1 MGGPTLTVYVVGDP
15 QRVDAVR
22 VVAWQR
28 WRHSLRTWGV
38 HASGT
43 PGCRLLLNPKTV
55 QPSGQ
60 LADPGFPTLLVV
72 EELLRCGWKR
82 VETVVVHKPDLPGR
96 VFSILD
102 ASGKKFYF
110 HVLLNLESVWA
121 RGQRE
126 VPSDQPQSY
135 YQLLLRGRVV
145 DSKRGDKVYRSM
157 LNDSEPALKLPKT
170 AAEGVDPD
178 IVQDVSEFSQGM
190 QDILEEP
197 PFVPP
202 PVPAE
207 APELLPEPLAAE
219 AVPAD
224 AAGDVVQAPLLDWH
238 DDPHWPR
245 TILGLKC
252 IRRLRSQARADRIV
266 GMWCN
271 VRTTGDAA
279 RDAMHMPVKHL
290 ISASRSR
297 TGS

>member
-1 MGGPTLTVYVVGDP
+1 MYAVGDP

-22 VVAWQR
+22 VIAWQR
-28 WRHSLRTWGV
+28 WRHSLRTWDV
-38 HASGT
+38 HASGI

-55 QPSGQ
+55 QPSGK
-60 LADPGFPTLLVV
+60 LTDPGFPTLLLV

-82 VETVVVHKPDLPGR
+82 VETVVAHKPDIPGR

-102 ASGKKFYF
+102 ASGQKFYVQ
-110 HVLLNLESVWA
+110 VLLNLESVWA

-126 VPSDQPQSY
+126 VPSGQPQSY

-178 IVQDVSEFSQGM
+178 IVQDVSDFSQGM

-224 AAGDVVQAPLLDWH
+224 AAGDVVQAPCLIGTTTPIGLARFW
-238 DDPHWPR
+238 
-245 TILGLKC
+245 GLKC

-271 VRTTGDAA
+271 VRTTGDAT
-279 RDAMHMPVKHL
+279 RDAVHMPVKHL
-290 ISASRSR
+290 ISASRNR